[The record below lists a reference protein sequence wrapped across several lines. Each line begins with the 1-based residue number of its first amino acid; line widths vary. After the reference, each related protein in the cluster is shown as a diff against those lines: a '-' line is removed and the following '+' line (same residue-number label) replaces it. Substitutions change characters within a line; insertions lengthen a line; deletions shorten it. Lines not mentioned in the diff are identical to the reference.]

1 MTIVNAAGRAMT
13 DVTDDSQLCDVT
25 DDQKPPGRGIKKRA
39 IFDKKYHCIADP
51 GKCSWGRRAS
61 KLHES
66 TSAIR
71 NHIEVGGPKGT
82 EPTMV
87 DKFDKMASPT
97 FEEALI
103 DGIIAKLQAFTVT
116 ESEWFTRTMKA
127 GGAISTDFKD

>member
-1 MTIVNAAGRAMT
+1 
-13 DVTDDSQLCDVT
+13 
-25 DDQKPPGRGIKKRA
+25 
-39 IFDKKYHCIADP
+39 
-51 GKCSWGRRAS
+51 
-61 KLHES
+61 
-66 TSAIR
+66 
-71 NHIEVGGPKGT
+71 
-82 EPTMV
+82 MV